1 MSLDA
6 SFRLCNIEE
15 PALLP
20 AVLSRKEGF
29 GFFLPLPE
37 SEPGVCFSAGSLKMS
52 FQSTEERRIIESQ
65 NVWVGRDHKAHR
77 TVERLALDWN
87 GP

>member
-1 MSLDA
+1 
-6 SFRLCNIEE
+6 
-15 PALLP
+15 
-20 AVLSRKEGF
+20 
-29 GFFLPLPE
+29 
-37 SEPGVCFSAGSLKMS
+37 MS

>member
-1 MSLDA
+1 VSLDA

-20 AVLSRKEGF
+20 AVMSRKEGF

-37 SEPGVCFSAGSLKMS
+37 SEPGVCLFLCWEFKDVLSK
-52 FQSTEERRIIESQ
+52 
-65 NVWVGRDHKAHR
+65 H
-77 TVERLALDWN
+77 
-87 GP
+87 